1 MAMLLDNPMGD
12 FVRQGDIK
20 SLESYPDWVR
30 KMVADTAPDRERIVS
45 HPLFRQMR
53 DASLSPAAMRAFLIG
68 VWPTIE
74 QFPQFMAM
82 SLLKARYGR
91 SRGEDMARQYLIK
104 NIRIENRHADHWRA
118 WAEAS
123 GVSFEDLLHTPPI
136 AGMHALAHW
145 CWTVCDTEDL
155 AVAMAATNYAVEGA
169 TGDWSSVVCS
179 QATYANVFPEHKR
192 HAAMRWLR
200 LHADYDDVHPWEA
213 LDIIATLLGQ
223 APCARA
229 VERVTQ
235 AVRTSWQY
243 MALAADVALA
253 QS

>member
-1 MAMLLDNPMGD
+1 MDAFIRKGE
-12 FVRQGDIK
+12 VT
-20 SLESYPDWVR
+20 SLESYPHWVQ
-30 KMVADTAPDRERIVS
+30 KMVADTAQDRERLVS

-53 DASLSPAAMRAFLIG
+53 DAELSPAATRAFLIG

-82 SLLKARYGR
+82 NLIKARYGR

-104 NIRIENRHADHWRA
+104 NIRVENRHADHWRA

-123 GVSFEDLLHTPPI
+123 GVPFDDLLNSPPI
-136 AGMHALAHW
+136 PGIHALAHW

-155 AVAMAATNYAVEGA
+155 AVAVAATNYAVEGA

-179 QATYANVFPEHKR
+179 RQTYENLFPEDKR

-200 LHADYDDVHPWEA
+200 LHAHYDDVHPWEA
-213 LDIIATLLGQ
+213 LDIVSTLLGNS
-223 APCARA
+223 PDART
-229 VERVTQ
+229 VERVTN

-243 MALAADVALA
+243 MTLAVDVALA
-253 QS
+253 QH